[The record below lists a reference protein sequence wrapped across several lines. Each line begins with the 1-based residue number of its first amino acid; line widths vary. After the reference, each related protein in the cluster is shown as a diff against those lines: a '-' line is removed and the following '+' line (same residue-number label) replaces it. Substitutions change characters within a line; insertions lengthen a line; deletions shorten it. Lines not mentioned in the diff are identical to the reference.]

1 MTNLSDDQIE
11 DAFAQI
17 RADFEKRGNEEGFPY
32 LNSFEEQ
39 WAATGRL
46 SELQLAWLQC
56 QLSGAWKQKARPAAK
71 TGDGRCKTPE
81 GRTDITPY
89 PPVDQSLE
97 QLLDAMIQRK
107 LEDLLKRAVKSMS

>member
-17 RADFEKRGNEEGFPY
+17 RADFEERGNEEGFPY

-46 SELQLAWLQC
+46 SELQLDWLQR
-56 QLSGAWKQKARPAAK
+56 QLDGTWKPKAKPVTK
-71 TGDGRCKTPE
+71 TSDGGYQTPG
-81 GRTDITPY
+81 GRAGINPY
-89 PPVDQSLE
+89 PPLDQSFGR
-97 QLLDAMIQRK
+97 LLDAMIQQK
-107 LEDLLKRAVKSMS
+107 LEDLLKRAVKSMR

>member
-1 MTNLSDDQIE
+1 MSDDQIE

-17 RADFEKRGNEEGFPY
+17 RADFEERGNEEGFPY

-46 SELQLAWLQC
+46 SEHQLDWLER
-56 QLSGAWKQKARPAAK
+56 QLSGAWKQKAKPATK
-71 TGDGRCKTPE
+71 TSYGGCKTPE
-81 GRTDITPY
+81 GRTDINPY

-97 QLLDAMIQRK
+97 PLLDAMIQQK
-107 LEDLLKRAVKSMS
+107 LEDLLKRVLRAMR